1 MSKTITVEGDVNA
14 VDTRVLLT
22 AQGSVATPS
31 LVIPAGMTKIKQL
44 IATAA
49 IDGLADD
56 GGVNFII
63 RLGGP
68 AVLGGE
74 QTIVVQGAGCQ
85 TVQSGSDAAPSIGDT
100 FILDDVDIDVSPS
113 DVISIAA
120 EMAGVDPG
128 DSTVAVT
135 LVYGK

>member
-1 MSKTITVEGDVNA
+1 MSRTITVEGDVNA

-31 LVIPAGMTKIKQL
+31 LVVPSGMTKIKKI
-44 IATAA
+44 IAVAS

-56 GGVNFII
+56 GGVNFIL
-63 RLGGP
+63 RLGGS

-74 QTIVVQGAGCQ
+74 QTIVHHGAGCQ
-85 TVQSGSDAAPSIGDT
+85 TVQSGSDAAPSIGQP

-128 DSTVAVT
+128 DAAVAVT